1 MEEHVGT
8 GRQLGR
14 TFQAGGEGRGVGLC
28 KKRGGENPEGR
39 EGDKE
44 QQRL

>member
-1 MEEHVGT
+1 MEEHVGM
-8 GRQLGR
+8 GKQLGR
-14 TFQAGGEGRGVGLC
+14 TFQAKGRGERFVQKCG
-28 KKRGGENPEGR
+28 RENPEGR